1 MYFKEF
7 DPEKL
12 TSSLPKK
19 HPPYAESM
27 HFSEEI
33 LTHLKGDANTV
44 RFSFVVSTLNKIT
57 KFLCRLET
65 FELIKRIAWFTETKS
80 FV

>member
-1 MYFKEF
+1 
-7 DPEKL
+7 
-12 TSSLPKK
+12 
-19 HPPYAESM
+19 M

-33 LTHLKGDANTV
+33 LTHLKGDADAV
-44 RFSFVVSTLNKIT
+44 KFSFVVSLLNKIT
-57 KFLCRLET
+57 KFPYRLET